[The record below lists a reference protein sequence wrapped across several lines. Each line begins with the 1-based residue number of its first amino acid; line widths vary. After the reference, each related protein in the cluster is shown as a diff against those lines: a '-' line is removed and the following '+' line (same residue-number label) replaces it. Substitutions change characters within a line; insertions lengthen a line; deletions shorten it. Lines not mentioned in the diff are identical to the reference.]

1 MPTRLLFIALLTSAT
16 AIFLS
21 ACSQDDADLLNT
33 ESAVAP
39 LNSSATLREVP
50 PPNPA
55 TMEADVAALLE
66 TSWSEL
72 NSKLGRPDS
81 TTASKAEAY
90 ANYGLTAY
98 GNGVITTAEAAI
110 ENATRL
116 APNDVRWIYFLALMH
131 QAAGNLDQAATGFER
146 VLELRNDDLPALIRL
161 GNVRFEQA
169 HMDKA
174 RELYRRVLVVD
185 AQSAAALF
193 GLGRVASATGNYEEA
208 VSLLEKVLELQPS
221 ADRSNYL
228 LGLAWRNLGDRD
240 KAAAYLARRGTGEP
254 GFADPLFDQISG
266 GAARIGGLWAN
277 MNAGSQALVDGN
289 YALAVEEF
297 RRATQNHPDDSRS
310 WQSLGMGLAKTGDTE
325 GAENAYLRAL
335 ELADNNAVVH
345 HKLAALLI
353 ETARYDDAEKHLMQ
367 AIEIDERMLEAHAAL
382 ASLLTRIG
390 RTEEALKR
398 FDTADTALTL
408 DPQSGEL
415 AISRAETLI
424 ALGRSDD
431 AVVAL
436 ADATRV
442 NPLDASVG
450 LAYGLVLAEVGQLDK
465 ATKQIRR
472 VLDATKDDNT
482 RGRAHY
488 ALGHVHLQR
497 GNGNEAIASF
507 GNALKLDPKNRAAG
521 LELAR
526 TFVRVRDLEQALAT
540 YDVHIGL
547 WQDDDVTR
555 LEAARVA
562 LMLGNGSKAL
572 SLLQDRAEQATASAR
587 LIGSLARLLVLAG
600 DANIRNPKLALQ
612 LAQRAVQ
619 KSKALQH
626 RETLALCRAALGQFN
641 EAIQLQERLLQEAPA
656 DIAPANRSRLQENL
670 DRYRTQSQG
679 RLPFDAS

>member
-1 MPTRLLFIALLTSAT
+1 MPTRFLFVALLISAT

-21 ACSQDDADLLNT
+21 ACSQDDADQLNT

-39 LNSSATLREVP
+39 LSSSATLREIP
-50 PPNPA
+50 HPNPA

-66 TSWSEL
+66 ASWSEL
-72 NSKLGRPDS
+72 NSKLADADS
-81 TTASKAEAY
+81 TPASKAEAY

-98 GNGVITTAEAAI
+98 GNGVVIPAEAAI
-110 ENATRL
+110 ENAKRL

-174 RELYRRVLVVD
+174 RELYRQVLVVD

-193 GLGRVASATGNYEEA
+193 GLGRVASATGNYKEA

-297 RRATQNHPDDSRS
+297 RRATQNHPDDPRS

-335 ELADNNAVVH
+335 ELADDNAVVH

-353 ETARYDDAEKHLMQ
+353 ETARYADAEKHLMQ

-398 FDTADTALTL
+398 FDTALSL

-431 AVVAL
+431 AVTAL
-436 ADATRV
+436 AAAARI

-450 LAYGLVLAEVGQLDK
+450 LAYGVVLAEVGQLDK

-507 GNALKLDPKNRAAG
+507 GNALKLDPRNRAAG

-641 EAIQLQERLLQEAPA
+641 EAVQLQERLLQEAPA